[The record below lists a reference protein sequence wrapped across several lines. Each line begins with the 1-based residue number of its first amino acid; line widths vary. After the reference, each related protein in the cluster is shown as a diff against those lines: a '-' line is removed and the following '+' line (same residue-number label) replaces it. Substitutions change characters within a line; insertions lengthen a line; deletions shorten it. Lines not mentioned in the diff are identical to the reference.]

1 LITFGDFWLLLVV
14 FCCWAVPWRWLEVF
28 LLVRGVWGGKNL
40 YLMNRSL
47 CSGVQVAKVTVAVNK
62 NELKLVLD
70 KLDTVKLE
78 LLRLRAMLLPVEE
91 ASEEEKREIEAA
103 RVEIAKGSKI
113 SLDDLVKELC

>member
-1 LITFGDFWLLLVV
+1 
-14 FCCWAVPWRWLEVF
+14 
-28 LLVRGVWGGKNL
+28 
-40 YLMNRSL
+40 M
-47 CSGVQVAKVTVAVNK
+47 TVAVNK

-78 LLRLRAMLLPVEE
+78 LLRLRALLLPVEE

-103 RVEIAKGSKI
+103 RMELAKGAKV